1 MLIGIKDIIDIL
13 LVSTI
18 LFGAYQLLRKS
29 GASNLFWG
37 ILAFVLAW
45 VLVSYVFDL
54 ELTGAL
60 FERFISVGA
69 VVLVIIFQTEIR
81 SFFYGIGARFNMER
95 IRRHWSKTRDI
106 EKAQRQINSIAL
118 ACSHLSASKTGA
130 LIVIANQQ
138 GLSEYSD
145 TGEVVDA
152 AISVR
157 IIENIFF
164 KNTPL
169 HDGAMIISA
178 GRIHAAACILPVS
191 KRQDLPKS
199 YGLRH
204 RAALGLTEKTDA
216 IAIVVSEETGK
227 ISVAIGNVIR
237 VVTINEL
244 EHTYLA
250 PAFGISETTKADKT
264 TDSAPTVQQSNI
276 NHNHI

>member
-1 MLIGIKDIIDIL
+1 MYIGIKDIIDIL
-13 LVSTI
+13 LVATI
-18 LFGAYQLLRKS
+18 LFGAYQLLRRS

-45 VLVSYVFDL
+45 MLVSYVFDL

-69 VVLVIIFQTEIR
+69 VALVIIFQTEIR

-95 IRRHWSKTRDI
+95 IRRHWTKTRNS
-106 EKAQRQINSIAL
+106 ETAQRQIDSIVL
-118 ACSHLSASKTGA
+118 ACSHMSSSKTGA
-130 LIVIANQQ
+130 LIVLTQQQ
-138 GLSEYSD
+138 GLNEYVD
-145 TGEVVDA
+145 TGEIVDA
-152 AISVR
+152 VISVQM
-157 IIENIFF
+157 IENIFF

-191 KRQDLPKS
+191 KRQNLPKS

-227 ISVAIGNVIR
+227 ISVAQGNTIHQ
-237 VVTINEL
+237 VTTNEL
-244 EHTYLA
+244 EHKYLA
-250 PAFGISETTKADKT
+250 PAFGIEYKEKN
-264 TDSAPTVQQSNI
+264 NI
-276 NHNHI
+276 VNH

>member
-1 MLIGIKDIIDIL
+1 M
-13 LVSTI
+13 
-18 LFGAYQLLRKS
+18 
-29 GASNLFWG
+29 
-37 ILAFVLAW
+37 
-45 VLVSYVFDL
+45 
-54 ELTGAL
+54 
-60 FERFISVGA
+60 
-69 VVLVIIFQTEIR
+69 
-81 SFFYGIGARFNMER
+81 
-95 IRRHWSKTRDI
+95 
-106 EKAQRQINSIAL
+106 
-118 ACSHLSASKTGA
+118 
-130 LIVIANQQ
+130 
-138 GLSEYSD
+138 
-145 TGEVVDA
+145 VDA

-264 TDSAPTVQQSNI
+264 TDSVPTVQQSNI
-276 NHNHI
+276 NHNHT

>member
-1 MLIGIKDIIDIL
+1 MYIGIKDIIDIL
-13 LVSTI
+13 MVATI
-18 LFGAYQLLRKS
+18 LFGAYRLLRKS

-45 VLVSYVFDL
+45 MLVSYVFDL

-69 VVLVIIFQTEIR
+69 VALVIIFQTEIR
-81 SFFYGIGARFNMER
+81 SFFYGIGARVNMER
-95 IRRHWSKTRDI
+95 IRRHWSKARNV
-106 EKAQRQINSIAL
+106 EAAQRQIDSIVL

-130 LIVIANQQ
+130 LIVITNQQ
-138 GLSEYSD
+138 GLTEYSD
-145 TGEVVDA
+145 TGEKVDA

-169 HDGAMIISA
+169 HDGAMIIAA
-178 GRIHAAACILPVS
+178 GRIYAAACVLPVS

-204 RAALGLTEKTDA
+204 RAALGLSERTDA
-216 IAIVVSEETGK
+216 LAIVVSEETGK
-227 ISVAIGNVIR
+227 ISVAKGDNIR
-237 VVTINEL
+237 SVTINEL
-244 EHTYLA
+244 EHKYLA
-250 PAFGISETTKADKT
+250 PALGITEPTKTEKMK
-264 TDSAPTVQQSNI
+264 
-276 NHNHI
+276 

>member
-1 MLIGIKDIIDIL
+1 MYIGLKDIIDIL

-18 LFGAYQLLRKS
+18 LFGAYQLLRRS

-45 VLVSYVFDL
+45 MLVSYVFDL

-69 VVLVIIFQTEIR
+69 VALVIIFQTEIR

-106 EKAQRQINSIAL
+106 ELAQRQIDSIVL
-118 ACSHLSASKTGA
+118 ACSHMSASKTGA
-130 LIVIANQQ
+130 LIIITNQQ
-138 GLSEYSD
+138 GLNEYAD
-145 TGEVVDA
+145 TGEIVDA
-152 AISVR
+152 TISVQM
-157 IIENIFF
+157 IENIFF

-178 GRIHAAACILPVS
+178 GRIYAAACILPVS

-227 ISVAIGNVIR
+227 ISVAQGNTIKA
-237 VVTINEL
+237 VTTNEL
-244 EHTYLA
+244 EHNYLA
-250 PAFGISETTKADKT
+250 PAFGIEYKEKN
-264 TDSAPTVQQSNI
+264 NI
-276 NHNHI
+276 VNRK

>member
-1 MLIGIKDIIDIL
+1 MYIGIKDIIDIL
-13 LVSTI
+13 MVATI
-18 LFGAYQLLRKS
+18 LFGGYQLLRKS

-37 ILAFVLAW
+37 ILAFVLTW
-45 VLVSYVFDL
+45 MLVSYVFDL

-60 FERFISVGA
+60 FERFMSVGA
-69 VVLVIIFQTEIR
+69 VALVIIFQTEIR

-95 IRRHWSKTRDI
+95 IRRHWSKTRNVAT
-106 EKAQRQINSIAL
+106 AQRQIDSIVL
-118 ACSHLSASKTGA
+118 ACSHLSASKTG
-130 LIVIANQQ
+130 
-138 GLSEYSD
+138 
-145 TGEVVDA
+145 

-216 IAIVVSEETGK
+216 LAIVVSEETGK
-227 ISVAIGNVIR
+227 ISVAQGDKIKA
-237 VVTINEL
+237 VTTNEL

-250 PAFGISETTKADKT
+250 PAFGITEPAKSPITK
-264 TDSAPTVQQSNI
+264 S
-276 NHNHI
+276 